1 MLWLQ
6 PAAWLGLVAVAAP
19 LLIHLLAHRRSEP
32 LVFPTLQFL
41 QPTRFASIRRHAL
54 DDLGLLL
61 VRAALLAAAVAA
73 LAGPVL
79 TSAARRASWD
89 RRLARAI
96 VVDPVEPG
104 REARAELARRE
115 SAAAFRSTIVETS
128 DVADGLRR
136 AAAWLDD
143 VPPAR
148 REIVCVSS
156 LPIGAVTAADV
167 AAVPREV
174 GLRFVQ
180 RGSLPETR
188 TISSA
193 AVLTGAGS
201 STATADRRAEYPAA
215 IQGRTTTLT
224 GNRTSVADAARGSSI
239 TLPLDVVAPVD
250 AQPLVDAAVTAV
262 LQQRTFTP
270 AAGRTATLLIAG
282 APDEV
287 RVRASA
293 APIHTPWIGDAV
305 ARIATDPDV
314 ASAAGEVHARAPEM
328 ITPHG
333 AWQTIASGADGAA
346 IASAAQAGNRLLV
359 VSAAPP
365 GDLLTP
371 LLIRSILD
379 ALSSPTDLR
388 AAEIVPI
395 PDSQLRAWER
405 LPGPAQMPTAHGS
418 TDDVSD
424 DRRWMWAA
432 ALCLL
437 GLEGWVRGRS
447 DDAAADR
454 AAAEADRVA

>member
-1 MLWLQ
+1 MVWLQ
-6 PAAWLGLVAVAAP
+6 PAAWLGLVAVGAP

-32 LVFPTLQFL
+32 LAFPTLQFL
-41 QPTRFASIRRHAL
+41 QPTRLASIRRHAL

-61 VRAALLAAAVAA
+61 VRTALLAAAVGAF
-73 LAGPVL
+73 AGPFL

-104 REARAELARRE
+104 REMRADLARRE
-115 SAAAFRSTIVETS
+115 SAAAFRSTIIETP
-128 DVADGLRR
+128 DPAEGLRR

-143 VPPAR
+143 VPLAR
-148 REIVCVSS
+148 REIVCVSP
-156 LPIGAVTAADV
+156 LPIGALTAADV

-188 TISSA
+188 TISNA

-201 STATADRRAEYPAA
+201 FAGPVGTRAEHQAA
-215 IQGRTTTLT
+215 IQGRTMTLT
-224 GNRTSVADAARGSSI
+224 GNRTSVSDTDRGSPI
-239 TLPLDVVAPVD
+239 TLPLDVVAPAD
-250 AQPLVDAAVTAV
+250 AQPVVDAAVSAV

-270 AAGRTATLLIAG
+270 ATGRMATLLIAG
-282 APDEV
+282 APDEA

-293 APIHTPWIGDAV
+293 AAIHIPWIGDAV
-305 ARIATDPDV
+305 ARIARDADV
-314 ASAAGEVHARAPEM
+314 DGAAGEVHARPAEVSLPYG
-328 ITPHG
+328 T
-333 AWQTIASGADGAA
+333 WQTIASGADGEA
-346 IASAAQAGNRLLV
+346 IATAAQSGNRLLV
-359 VSAAPP
+359 VSAAAPA
-365 GDLLTP
+365 DMLTP
-371 LLIRSILD
+371 VLIRSILQ

-395 PDSQLRAWER
+395 AGSQLRAWER
-405 LPGPAQMPTAHGS
+405 PAGPAQMPRSQDS

-437 GLEGWVRGRS
+437 GLEGWMRRRS

-454 AAAEADRVA
+454 AAEETDRVA

>member
-1 MLWLQ
+1 M
-6 PAAWLGLVAVAAP
+6 
-19 LLIHLLAHRRSEP
+19 
-32 LVFPTLQFL
+32 
-41 QPTRFASIRRHAL
+41 
-54 DDLGLLL
+54 
-61 VRAALLAAAVAA
+61 
-73 LAGPVL
+73 
-79 TSAARRASWD
+79 
-89 RRLARAI
+89 
-96 VVDPVEPG
+96 
-104 REARAELARRE
+104 ARRE

-148 REIVCVSS
+148 REIVCVSP
-156 LPIGAVTAADV
+156 LAIGAVTAADV
-167 AAVPREV
+167 AAVPRDV

-180 RGSLPETR
+180 RGSPPETR
-188 TISSA
+188 AISSA
-193 AVLTGAGS
+193 AVLTGAGN
-201 STATADRRAEYPAA
+201 STGPLDRRAEYPAA
-215 IQGRTTTLT
+215 VQGRTTTLT
-224 GNRTSVADAARGSSI
+224 GSRTSVADAARGLRI
-239 TLPLDVVAPVD
+239 TLPLDVVAPAD

-282 APDEV
+282 APDEA

-305 ARIATDPDV
+305 ARIARDADV
-314 ASAAGEVHARAPEM
+314 ASAAGEVHARATEVSL
-328 ITPHG
+328 PHG
-333 AWQTIASGADGAA
+333 TWQPIASGADGEA
-346 IASAAQAGNRLLV
+346 IATAAQAGNRLLV

-365 GDLLTP
+365 ADLLTP
-371 LLIRSILD
+371 VLIRSILD

-395 PDSQLRAWER
+395 ADSQLRAWER
-405 LPGPAQMPTAHGS
+405 TPGPAQMPAAHGS

-437 GLEGWVRGRS
+437 GLEGWMRGRS
-447 DDAAADR
+447 DDTAADR
-454 AAAEADRVA
+454 AEEKIDRVA